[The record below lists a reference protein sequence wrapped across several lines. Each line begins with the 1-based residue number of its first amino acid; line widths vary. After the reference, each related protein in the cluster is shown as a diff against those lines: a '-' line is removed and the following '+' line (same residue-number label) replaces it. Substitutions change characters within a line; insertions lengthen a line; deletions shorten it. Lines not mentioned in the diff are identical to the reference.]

1 MGQDTRDAAM
11 KIPALLV
18 ATVANALA
26 PFMGAA
32 VTIAL
37 PSIGVEL
44 GANALILGW
53 IQTAFFL
60 AAAVSAVPFGRIA
73 DIYGMK
79 RIFSY
84 GIGLIT
90 VASFCCSLAPSAYW
104 LIFFRVLQGI
114 GTGMIFVTGLA
125 IVTSVFP
132 PEERGKAIGI
142 NIAATYA
149 SLSLAPVLGGT
160 LTHYLG
166 WRSVFWGTIPIGIFI
181 LLVVYR
187 KLHGEWAESKGESFD
202 LKGATYYGIA
212 LVLIMYG
219 FSRLPGLLGA
229 LLLLLGIAAMVGF
242 VKFEVRAATPLLNV
256 RLFQDKTF
264 AFSNLA
270 ALMNYSA
277 IFMTAFMMSFYLQY
291 IKGLDPQTAGLILIT
306 QPIVQTIFA
315 PLAGRLSDRINPLK
329 LASLGMALSAV
340 GLFSFTFL
348 AADTPITQIVST
360 LVLIGIGFGI
370 FVSPNTNAIMGSVER
385 RFYGVASA
393 MVSTM
398 RLLGQMLSMGLV
410 LMVFAI
416 RIGNAPITP
425 ATYPALQFSI
435 DAVFSIGTALC
446 VVGIFVSLA
455 GGKNRQGG

>member
-1 MGQDTRDAAM
+1 
-11 KIPALLV
+11 
-18 ATVANALA
+18 
-26 PFMGAA
+26 
-32 VTIAL
+32 
-37 PSIGVEL
+37 
-44 GANALILGW
+44 
-53 IQTAFFL
+53 
-60 AAAVSAVPFGRIA
+60 
-73 DIYGMK
+73 
-79 RIFSY
+79 
-84 GIGLIT
+84 
-90 VASFCCSLAPSAYW
+90 
-104 LIFFRVLQGI
+104 
-114 GTGMIFVTGLA
+114 MIFVTGLA

-142 NIAATYA
+142 TIAATYA
-149 SLSLAPVLGGT
+149 SLSLAPVFGGT

-181 LLVVYR
+181 LLIVYW
-187 KLHGEWAESKGESFD
+187 KLRGEWAASKGESFD
-202 LKGATYYGIA
+202 LKGAIFYSIA

-242 VKFEVRAATPLLNV
+242 ARFEARAETPLLNV
-256 RLFQDKTF
+256 RLFQNKTF

-277 IFMTAFMMSFYLQY
+277 VFMTAFMMSFYLQY
-291 IKGLDPQTAGLILIT
+291 IKGLDPQAAGLILIT
-306 QPIVQTIFA
+306 QPIVQTIFS

-329 LASLGMALSAV
+329 LAALGMALSAV

-348 AADTPITQIVST
+348 AAGTPIYQIVGT

-393 MVSTM
+393 AVSTM

-416 RIGNAPITP
+416 RIGSAPITP
-425 ATYPALQFSI
+425 ANYPALQFSI

-446 VVGIFVSLA
+446 IVGIFVSLA
-455 GGKNRQGG
+455 GGKQQAT